1 MKRLVLCAAV
11 IMLSFSAAAADFYVS
26 SVPELSQALA
36 AAADGD
42 RIVLRPGEYAGNFV
56 ISKKIK
62 LKGSPGAF
70 IDAKGRGTALL
81 IRSSDAEVS
90 DLGIKNFGS
99 DLYERDAGVR
109 IDEGFKNVRLHQLNI
124 TGPGFGVR
132 ADRTENVTVENCEIR
147 GERKMHVL
155 DRGDGVYFN
164 YVKNA
169 SLSGNKVHY
178 TRDGFY
184 FENTDNTDSR
194 GNSFAGLQYGIHYMF
209 TRGDR
214 AQDNKARAVIGGYAL
229 MSSERIR
236 LENSE
241 SQGAVE
247 FGVLLNETKDSI
259 VRGNKAVKTHNRR
272 GRRELDTE
280 GKGLFIYGAGA
291 NIVENNTF
299 EGNDV
304 GIGIAL
310 GGEENTLTRNRII
323 NNRLQVRYVGS
334 SRLEWSSGKIGNY
347 WSGYQG
353 WDLNRDGIGDVPYQP
368 NDSLDRL
375 FWLYPQIRFLME
387 SPLIVLLKFMTAKFD
402 FDKDKGVTDAYP
414 LIVDPDSVSAERVS
428 NERS

>member
-26 SVPELSQALA
+26 SAPELSQVLA

-70 IDAKGRGTALL
+70 IDAKGKGTALL

-132 ADRTENVTVENCEIR
+132 ADRTEDVTVENCEIR
-147 GERKMHVL
+147 GERKSMFWTEVTAFISITSKTL
-155 DRGDGVYFN
+155 
-164 YVKNA
+164 
-169 SLSGNKVHY
+169 LSAAIKFSIPV
-178 TRDGFY
+178 TVSILKIPTIRTAAAIVSQGFS
-184 FENTDNTDSR
+184 TVSTIC
-194 GNSFAGLQYGIHYMF
+194 L
-209 TRGDR
+209 R
-214 AQDNKARAVIGGYAL
+214 AETAPQGNKARAVIGGYAL

-304 GIGIAL
+304 GIGVAL

-402 FDKDKGVTDAYP
+402 FDKNKGVTDSYP